1 MLEAADKGRWRLSC
15 RQPRPLH
22 RPEDVRDKGFLV
34 ASAVYDYW
42 HQERALDSHQVRAIY
57 REFPL
62 EPKVALEPLL
72 CMVGDHRHEKSAVL
86 YLAPDPLVPDVSAP
100 ELALV
105 KPDLDA
111 GRAEGRSDSRSS
123 DGVLRR
129 VA

>member
-1 MLEAADKGRWRLSC
+1 
-15 RQPRPLH
+15 
-22 RPEDVRDKGFLV
+22 
-34 ASAVYDYW
+34 
-42 HQERALDSHQVRAIY
+42 VRAIY

-62 EPKVALEPLL
+62 EPKVALEPFL
-72 CMVGDHRHEKSAVL
+72 CMVGDHRYKKGAVL

-100 ELALV
+100 KLALI

-111 GRAEGRSDSRSS
+111 GSAEGRSDARSG